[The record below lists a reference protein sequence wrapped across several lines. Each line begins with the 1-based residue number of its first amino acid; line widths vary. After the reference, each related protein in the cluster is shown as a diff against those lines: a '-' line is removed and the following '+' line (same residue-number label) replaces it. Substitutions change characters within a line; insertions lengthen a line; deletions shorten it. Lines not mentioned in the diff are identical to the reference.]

1 MNTAVGTERAPATRA
16 TTRLDRLSA
25 ALPLL
30 TVFVCFAFV
39 YAWQAWLVATPY
51 LFSDELK
58 YTQIARSLAEGLGL
72 TRRGEP
78 ASLDNLTEL
87 ATAPAWLVGDAS
99 TAYGIAKA
107 IGVVAMTSVVF
118 PVYLLARMLVSRG
131 WALFAAAGSA
141 AIPAL
146 TYSTLIIEEP
156 YAYPVAAT
164 FFLLLVRALVVRTTA
179 AYAVPLVVA
188 LAAPFVR
195 GQLATLVIVYALALA
210 VTAWKGDRLTRW
222 RAGWSRWD
230 RAGAI
235 VLLVLAVAALNSLFA
250 AASFS
255 WERATGDYKDRM
267 LEYGLWAGGALTI
280 GLGILQVVLALA
292 SLVERRSDRTPAER
306 AFRLVLALAVG
317 VFGLYTA
324 AKAAHLSTVFGTR
337 VAERNLIY
345 LAPLVFVATAAWLAR
360 PRLRP
365 LALAA
370 AAVFVLVMLLAT
382 PIFLEYP
389 YFEAPGFSILVAGNR
404 ELELPKGTLEAL
416 VLVAFAVGLV
426 LAVVTA
432 LTRMRAPAVS
442 AVLAVVVAFG
452 LLAWNA
458 TGELYAAAGSN
469 TAADNLIQGFPDP
482 PTWVDDA
489 TKGAPTL
496 YLGKQVTNAN
506 GIYLLEFWN
515 RAIEKVW
522 SVDGTAPADAGP
534 IVTPDLANVDG
545 TLFPDPKVPYVVAD
559 PGIDVY
565 GTEVARG
572 GGWRLYRVSPPLRLR
587 TSTTGVY
594 ADGWT
599 GEDPS
604 GHSVFITPGNRPGT
618 MHVTVSRK
626 GWTGKDVP
634 GRVKIELGPL
644 VIGEDKQPALGGV
657 TETREWTVGA
667 GKERTFAIPTPKP
680 PFKVEVTVD
689 PTFVPAQL
697 DPSSGET
704 RHLGAVVDYRFEP
717 RKAATR

>member
-1 MNTAVGTERAPATRA
+1 
-16 TTRLDRLSA
+16 
-25 ALPLL
+25 
-30 TVFVCFAFV
+30 
-39 YAWQAWLVATPY
+39 
-51 LFSDELK
+51 
-58 YTQIARSLAEGLGL
+58 
-72 TRRGEP
+72 
-78 ASLDNLTEL
+78 
-87 ATAPAWLVGDAS
+87 
-99 TAYGIAKA
+99 
-107 IGVVAMTSVVF
+107 MTSVVF

-131 WALFAAAGSA
+131 WALFAAAASA

-179 AYAVPLVVA
+179 AYAVALVVA

-195 GQLATLVIVYALALA
+195 GQLATLVVVFALALA

-230 RAGAI
+230 WAGAI

-280 GLGILQVVLALA
+280 GLGILPVVLALA

-306 AFRLVLALAVG
+306 AFRLVLALAVA

-365 LALAA
+365 LAFGAA
-370 AAVFVLVMLLAT
+370 ATFVLVMLLVT
-382 PIFLEYP
+382 PTFLEYP

-404 ELELPKGTLEAL
+404 ELELPKGTLETL
-416 VLVAFAVGLV
+416 VLVAFVVGLV
-426 LAVVTA
+426 LAVGD
-432 LTRMRAPAVS
+432 RAHPPAGARGVGG
-442 AVLAVVVAFG
+442 ARGRRRRRAAR
-452 LLAWNA
+452 AWNA

-506 GIYLLEFWN
+506 GIHLLEFWN

-522 SVDGTAPADAGP
+522 SVDGTAPGRWTDRDSRPRERRRHALPGP
-534 IVTPDLANVDG
+534 EGAVRRRR
-545 TLFPDPKVPYVVAD
+545 
-559 PGIDVY
+559 PGD
-565 GTEVARG
+565 RRLRDG
-572 GGWRLYRVSPPLRLR
+572 GGARRRLAALPRLPAAAPAHVDHRYLRRRVDRRRPERPLGVHHAGQGGQGRCTSPCRAP
-587 TSTTGVY
+587 
-594 ADGWT
+594 GWT
-599 GEDPS
+599 GEDL
-604 GHSVFITPGNRPGT
+604 PGE
-618 MHVTVSRK
+618 VTIK
-626 GWTGKDVP
+626 
-634 GRVKIELGPL
+634 LGPL
-644 VIGEDKQPALGGV
+644 VIGEDKQPALGSV
-657 TETREWTVGA
+657 TETRDVDGA
-667 GKERTFAIPTPKP
+667 APGRRGRSRSRRRQP

-697 DPSSGET
+697 DPTSGET
-704 RHLGAVVDYRFEP
+704 RALGAVVDYRFEP
-717 RKAATR
+717 RKAATK